1 MLWHEYAK
9 IFSKK
14 TIPAILLFLALV
26 NAFLF
31 YTELR
36 TADPFL
42 FDNIGAYRQ
51 MEANYRAMPFD
62 EAYQKFTDE
71 KQKYELFGKI
81 GFAAQLPENDPLQ
94 QELLEAQ
101 KQHPELFK
109 EYTANGY
116 AAKSEE
122 IGRQIQLLQLLD
134 RQFTHIKGYP
144 AYISSMQ
151 EKADQMLSVSIFQK
165 KGTFSYRNI
174 LKTPEDFA
182 HLQEVPLALGLEDGL
197 TAAVQFGA
205 TDLFLLFAVL
215 LLALGLFQQEKENG
229 LLLLSRANKKG
240 HYELA
245 AAKLLALVSLAAV
258 LAAIL
263 YGTNFC
269 IAGSLYGFGDLSRTL
284 QSMPFFRD
292 CSLLLSAGQFLFWFL
307 CGKLGA
313 VLFTALLLAF
323 LFAFCRSAGPAYCIA
338 AALFGAS
345 FAAYR
350 LIGPL
355 STFNLLKYC
364 NPVAFFDTYQ
374 ALFSY
379 SNVNL
384 AGFPVSKTAVTLL
397 CMLIFGA
404 GFLIGASIAFVR
416 CSTGRGSPFEKLAEK
431 LRVRLAPLS
440 SFPSIWLHEAHKLLL
455 SNKAALFLAAACLF
469 GWTQMQ
475 TEAPKYMQRDAIYK
489 NYIADLAGP
498 LTEEKARTVEQEKQR
513 LDNLPER
520 DLEFAR
526 QYDAGEIDYNRYQA
540 LMFQQELEKVK
551 QEPFDKVYR
560 QYQNLIEL
568 RETRGITGSFVDELS
583 AAEIFQNRQRDLL
596 CGIVFLLLLILS
608 VSGVFPAEFKKG
620 AIQVL
625 RSTRRGG
632 LRLYLCKV
640 ALSSTVAVLLAAAVY
655 IPQLCNFARFYS
667 PGDWNAPVQSISFMA
682 GLAVPLSIRGFMAVQ
697 LVLLLFGALLL
708 TFGVLAVSLLCRQ
721 QPLTILLCSIVYLTP
736 LLLAYLGFPISP
748 YATLQNP
755 FTLLTSEF
763 TAGYGLRNT
772 LYFTLLALLGGVLFR
787 LGHQIFTTNRIALV
801 GQTRRSGK

>member
-1 MLWHEYAK
+1 MLRHEYIK

-14 TIPAILLFLALV
+14 TIPGILLFLALV

-36 TADPFL
+36 TENPFL
-42 FDNIGAYRQ
+42 FDNIEAYRQ
-51 MEANYRAMPFD
+51 MEADYRAMPFE
-62 EAYQKFTDE
+62 EAYQKLSDE
-71 KQKYELFGKI
+71 KQKFELFSKI
-81 GFAAQLPENDPLQ
+81 GLAAQLPENDPLQ
-94 QELLEAQ
+94 QELLEAK
-101 KQHPELFK
+101 KQHPALFE
-109 EYTANGY
+109 EYAANGY

-122 IGRQIQLLQLLD
+122 IGRQNQLLLLLD
-134 RQFTHIKGYP
+134 QQFAHIKGYP

-174 LKTPEDFA
+174 LKTPQDFA
-182 HLQEVPLALGLEDGL
+182 HLQDIPLELGLEAGYVA
-197 TAAVQFGA
+197 TVQFGA
-205 TDLFLLFAVL
+205 TDLFLLFSVL

-245 AAKLLALVSLAAV
+245 AAKLLALISLSAV
-258 LAAIL
+258 LAAVF
-263 YGTNFC
+263 YGTNLC
-269 IAGSLYGFGDLSRTL
+269 IAGSLYGFGDLSRML

-292 CSLLLSAGQFLFWFL
+292 CSLLLTAGQFLFWFL

-313 VLFTALLLAF
+313 VLFTALLFAF
-323 LFAFCRSAGPAYCIA
+323 LFAFCRSAGMAYCIA
-338 AALFGAS
+338 VAVFGAS
-345 FAAYR
+345 FAAHR

-364 NPVAFFDTYQ
+364 NPVAFFDAYQ

-384 AGFPVSKTAVTLL
+384 AGFPLTKTTVTLL
-397 CMLIFGA
+397 CMLLFGVLFIFGA
-404 GFLIGASIAFVR
+404 SISFVK
-416 CSTGRGSPFEKLAEK
+416 CSAGRSSLFEKLAEK
-431 LRVRLAPLS
+431 LRTRLAPLS
-440 SFPSIWLHEAHKLLL
+440 SVSSIWLHETHKLLI
-455 SNKAALFLAAACLF
+455 SNKAALFLAAACIF
-469 GWTQMQ
+469 GWMQVQ

-489 NYIADLAGP
+489 NYISSLAGP
-498 LTEEKARTVEQEKQR
+498 LTEEKAQTVEQEKQR
-513 LDNLPER
+513 LDSLSER
-520 DLEFAR
+520 DLEIAQ
-526 QYDAGEIDYNRYQA
+526 QYQTGEIDYNRYQY

-560 QYQNLIEL
+560 QYQNLVQLQEA
-568 RETRGITGSFVDELS
+568 RGITGSFVDELS

-608 VSGVFPAEFKKG
+608 VSGVFPMEFKKG

-632 LRLYLCKV
+632 LRLYLCK
-640 ALSSTVAVLLAAAVY
+640 AGLSCAMAVLLAAAIY
-655 IPQLCNFARFYS
+655 IPQICNFVRFYS
-667 PGDWNAPVQSISFMA
+667 PGDWSAPVQSISFMS
-682 GLAVPLSIRGFMAVQ
+682 GLGASLSIRSFIVVQ
-697 LVLLLFGALLL
+697 LSLLLFGALLL
-708 TFGVLAVSLLCRQ
+708 TLGILAVSLFCRQ
-721 QPLTILLCSIVYLTP
+721 QPMTVLLCSIVSLTP

-748 YATLQNP
+748 YVTLQNP
-755 FTLLTSEF
+755 FTLLTSDF

-772 LYFTLLALLGGVLFR
+772 LYFIALALLASGLFQ
-787 LGHQIFTTNRIALV
+787 LGHQIFTTNRITLFKR
-801 GQTRRSGK
+801 TRRSGK